1 MTEDEELELL
11 QLEKEK
17 SFSQR
22 RPQAEPFTAGR
33 IIPEA
38 ISNVESVARGGIA
51 ATAAGTPA
59 LAGIPGSIESLGRA
73 GLRKLGAKVS
83 EETVL
88 PTMSEIY
95 EPISQK
101 VKQTIPR
108 VTKPTTEAAGFET
121 IGELAGTPLSP
132 RTIVS
137 SAGKVKTAA
146 EAMRTGM
153 GGVRDVLRAP
163 KPVGDPSGFVAI
175 GEKLEG
181 KVKGEASKLLS
192 AKQTEANT
200 LYDGAIN
207 TARIKQAQGEPF
219 ALSEPGKTLLNALEN
234 QKRILA
240 GGQEF
245 EVGQD
250 KINAINRLI
259 NAIKGTTTGGE
270 LRSVGKGKVSGKM
283 QVKSPTKTTE
293 KDVDAAI
300 EELRYLREVNRPG
313 NEFTGYAALDANYRR
328 DLINVFQKAL
338 YDWSDEYRIADE
350 AYKASSKTLAP
361 FQTRL
366 MEKLMKKEKYDRSEL
381 ATDTEKFADEFFNS
395 RDSVANL
402 KVAIKDDKFV
412 RDIARDYVATLFS
425 NKTPQQIKAYASDPR
440 NSGWM
445 TEAGILNDVQKYANT
460 ATKVENRKDILKK
473 LAIGS
478 AAIAVGTR
486 VGSMLGQL

>member
-121 IGELAGTPLSP
+121 IGEFAGTPLSP
-132 RTIVS
+132 RTIMS

-175 GEKLEG
+175 GEKL
-181 KVKGEASKLLS
+181 
-192 AKQTEANT
+192 
-200 LYDGAIN
+200 
-207 TARIKQAQGEPF
+207 
-219 ALSEPGKTLLNALEN
+219 
-234 QKRILA
+234 
-240 GGQEF
+240 
-245 EVGQD
+245 
-250 KINAINRLI
+250 
-259 NAIKGTTTGGE
+259 
-270 LRSVGKGKVSGKM
+270 
-283 QVKSPTKTTE
+283 
-293 KDVDAAI
+293 
-300 EELRYLREVNRPG
+300 
-313 NEFTGYAALDANYRR
+313 
-328 DLINVFQKAL
+328 
-338 YDWSDEYRIADE
+338 
-350 AYKASSKTLAP
+350 
-361 FQTRL
+361 
-366 MEKLMKKEKYDRSEL
+366 
-381 ATDTEKFADEFFNS
+381 
-395 RDSVANL
+395 
-402 KVAIKDDKFV
+402 
-412 RDIARDYVATLFS
+412 
-425 NKTPQQIKAYASDPR
+425 
-440 NSGWM
+440 
-445 TEAGILNDVQKYANT
+445 
-460 ATKVENRKDILKK
+460 
-473 LAIGS
+473 
-478 AAIAVGTR
+478 
-486 VGSMLGQL
+486 